1 MHGKA
6 VAIAEE
12 DNQLPRL
19 GLQENTSDMVNCADI
34 PLHMEL
40 ADESTMEI
48 GAVEA
53 NFEIRS

>member
-34 PLHMEL
+34 PLPVEL
-40 ADESTMEI
+40 ADESTLEI